1 MHVKT
6 ATKTKEP
13 TKAAEAR
20 DGTSAPQKRA
30 QAYEEFASRIGDHE
44 IVEGV
49 LTKLLS
55 PADTKPITMVVDD
68 ATLACLEHDWRVK
81 EAVEKTG
88 HPFRDILKNCQL
100 VLDGQPDYPSTWPI
114 RWPCGFIPE
123 EHGRR
128 IRAVLFLV
136 WAFSADDLGDDDL
149 MHRHDRAVDWMAHY
163 VAGVDLTAARVR
175 LDAEDR
181 KLRKQRQ
188 GLAKAR
194 NTLGKKGEA
203 TAAEVERRWKASTRT
218 EHERVFFIT
227 KSMNKDGWKISKRWV
242 RQIIADRK
250 LRTAQ
255 TKGELH

>member
-1 MHVKT
+1 MTRTNHR
-6 ATKTKEP
+6 APRQTKRPRAGKAIDGPAALAPREP
-13 TKAAEAR
+13 AK
-20 DGTSAPQKRA
+20 GTQKRA
-30 QAYEEFASRIGDHE
+30 RAYEEFASRIGDHE

-49 LTKLLS
+49 LTKYPS

-175 LDAEDR
+175 LDAERRRRQNGGRASAMSENR
-181 KLRKQRQ
+181 KAVSLDTIRKEWNR
-188 GLAKAR
+188 LTNPK
-194 NTLGKKGEA
+194 
-203 TAAEVERRWKASTRT
+203 
-218 EHERVFFIT
+218 HERAA
-227 KSMNKDGWKISKRWV
+227 
-242 RQIIADRK
+242 IIAGNLGLSARQVRRLVKKVD
-250 LRTAQ
+250 LR
-255 TKGELH
+255 